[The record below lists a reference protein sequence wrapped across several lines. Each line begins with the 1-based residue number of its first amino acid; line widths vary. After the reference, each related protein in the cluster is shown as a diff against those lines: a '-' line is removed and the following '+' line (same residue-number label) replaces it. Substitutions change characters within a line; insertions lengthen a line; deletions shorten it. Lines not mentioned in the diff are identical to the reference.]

1 MTVPNPANYDDVDDF
16 IFVDC
21 ETTGLLRHHHILE
34 LAYAVGNAEPVVLY
48 PPVNNPNAIEYW
60 LQNAE
65 PKALEVNKWLDR
77 FPLDEDQPTSSMVD
91 WLKFFEAVKNKTLV
105 GANPR
110 FDVEFIS
117 REYLLFDE
125 REPWHHRLFDIQA
138 YAAGVFG
145 WTKLKSFAAVVEEL
159 TELGFELPK
168 PDHTAK
174 GDVIAT
180 RAAWAALRSIVT
192 EA

>member
-1 MTVPNPANYDDVDDF
+1 MTIPNPANYDDVDDF

-21 ETTGLLRHHHILE
+21 ETTGLSRHQYILE
-34 LAYAVGNAEPVVLY
+34 LSYAIGNAEPVMLY
-48 PPVNNPNAIEYW
+48 PDAPPGVLEFR
-60 LQNAE
+60 LRNAE

-77 FPLDEDQPTSSMVD
+77 YPLIGEQPRST
-91 WLKFFEAVKNKTLV
+91 WKAWGTFFNAARGKVLV

-110 FDVEFIS
+110 FDTEFIT
-117 REYLLFDE
+117 REYFGYDE
-125 REPWHHRLFDIQA
+125 PEPWHHRLFDIQA